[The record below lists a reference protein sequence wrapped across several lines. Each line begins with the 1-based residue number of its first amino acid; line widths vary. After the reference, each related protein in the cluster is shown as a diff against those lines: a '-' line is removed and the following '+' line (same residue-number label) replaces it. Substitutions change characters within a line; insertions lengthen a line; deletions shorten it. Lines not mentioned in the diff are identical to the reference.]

1 MRTLHSSMYVEML
14 VCQGAATAG
23 TWPASGSYKDV
34 SGYGNFGFLIGF
46 GANTAT
52 STAPYFQAKQATN
65 ASGTLKIIT
74 SGVSS
79 FTAAADDKW
88 TLLEFE
94 TARLDI
100 ANDYDFVAITNS
112 AGSLDS
118 SIADGRVVFFLAW
131 NARHLP
137 ITQSSSFDFGC
148 NIAG

>member
-1 MRTLHSSMYVEML
+1 MRTLHSSMYIEML
-14 VCQGAATAG
+14 KIEGAATAG
-23 TWPASGSYKDV
+23 TYPASGSYPDV
-34 SGYGNFGFLIGF
+34 GGYGNFGFLIGF

-52 STAPYFQAKQATN
+52 TTAPTFQVKQATN

-74 SGVSS
+74 GGVSS

-100 ANDYDFVAITNS
+100 ANGYDHVAITNS
-112 AGSLDS
+112 AGGLGAYL
-118 SIADGRVVFFLAW
+118 ADGRVVFFLAW
-131 NARHLP
+131 NARHMP